1 LLAEYQGQETKI
13 VSLQAV
19 KKNESTTAEFTKSD
33 LTTGVELEGARLK
46 VMDKDGNVID
56 EWTSEKDKPHVI
68 KRLVVGE
75 TYTLHEEFAPYG
87 YLKAT
92 DVTFT
97 VKDTAEVQKVEMKDE
112 VPKGL

>member
-1 LLAEYQGQETKI
+1 MQSIRDRRQKI

-19 KKNESTTAEFTKSD
+19 KKNEPTTAEFTKSD
-33 LTTGVELEGARLK
+33 LTTGVELEGARLR

-75 TYTLHEEFAPYG
+75 TYTLHEVICSIRLSESNG
-87 YLKAT
+87 C
-92 DVTFT
+92 DI
-97 VKDTAEVQKVEMKDE
+97 
-112 VPKGL
+112 

>member
-1 LLAEYQGQETKI
+1 M
-13 VSLQAV
+13 
-19 KKNESTTAEFTKSD
+19 
-33 LTTGVELEGARLK
+33 K

-92 DVTFT
+92 ECDILRS
-97 VKDTAEVQKVEMKDE
+97 KIL
-112 VPKGL
+112 PKYRKWK